1 MSLASLFPNNWRRD
15 SSFWE
20 IQSRGSYRR
29 EGEGEN
35 IPRHFRKEK
44 SAPRQKKV
52 PRLPTVVPL
61 PFSHT
66 RKGPFLFSPST
77 TNPDACSSSLG
88 ILGCFF
94 RRRRLRFRGREGRSL
109 FQGENEAIEREKR
122 FSRLCLKKISGDKN
136 RTYSGTARNNQHPA
150 ISFEKAWNKKRRY
163 SVPFT

>member
-15 SSFWE
+15 SPFWE
-20 IQSRGSYRR
+20 SRAAARTEERGR
-29 EGEGEN
+29 EKTSLD
-35 IPRHFRKEK
+35 IFEK
-44 SAPRQKKV
+44 KNQPHAKKKV

-136 RTYSGTARNNQHPA
+136 RTYSGTARNNQYPA